1 MSSKKRSLR
10 SSLALL
16 ATAGMTGALLASTP
30 LAASAAE
37 TVVTY
42 TSTTSTDYPELL
54 AVGGGGGVRWAPF
67 PDGEGNN
74 APWVEGAT
82 NWRGREGWPTGDNA
96 RNFVVQDDGSGNN
109 ALWVQKA
116 KAGCKDSGIQLA
128 KIATGSSLISSSN
141 KIITVKMKAN
151 DANVPV
157 EATLTDINGGN
168 ALKVEVTSG
177 AAGEY
182 NTLSFN
188 FANAT
193 SGTYVSNFS
202 YTTLSLVMDPLNA
215 IAGTGTDWAGCGDGA
230 ASSRVYLLDD
240 LTYTVATGGETPPPP
255 AAVPH
260 LLTFEAADTLG
271 SQAAGN
277 ATDVKWPGSFGS
289 GGSGIANP
297 PVKRTGKA
305 LEFNKI
311 GADAWTG
318 WNLVQAPTG
327 EVITNSLYK
336 TIKFDYYSPETKL
349 TPVTIK
355 LVATDDSA
363 VLAAFKA
370 KKGWQTFS
378 IDFGTLSG
386 ANGVWSAEKTYTK
399 LVLYP
404 NFSEAN
410 IMPTGVTNPTVP
422 MLVGKKFYVDNVA
435 FNGFALPTKVG
446 TPTKSGTAKVGRVLT
461 AAGVTMSGN
470 GIAQSFKWYR
480 CSVQG
485 KTVKATAPAS
495 SDKCSAIAGATAG
508 TYTLVKADKGK
519 YVRVAFVGTTAAGTL
534 YALSTS
540 TSKVS

>member
-37 TVVTY
+37 TVVGY
-42 TSTTSTDYPELL
+42 TSTDRATYPEL
-54 AVGGGGGVRWAPF
+54 VSTGGNGGVSWLAF
-67 PDGEGNN
+67 PDEENNN
-74 APWVEGAT
+74 APWINGAT
-82 NWRGREGWPTGDNA
+82 NWRGRDGWGVGAGA
-96 RNFVVQDDGSGNN
+96 RNFAVQDDGSGNT

-116 KAGCKDSGIQLA
+116 KAGCPNSGIQVAKLA
-128 KIATGSSLISSSN
+128 NGSSLISAAN
-141 KIITVKMKAN
+141 KVITVKVKAA
-151 DANVPV
+151 DPNVPI

-168 ALKVEVTSG
+168 TLKVVAT
-177 AAGEY
+177 AANADAY
-182 NTLSFN
+182 NTVSFN

-193 SGTYVSNFS
+193 TGSYVSNYS
-202 YTTLSLVMDPLNA
+202 YTTLSLVMDPENV
-215 IAGTGTDWAGCGDGA
+215 IAGAGTNWDTCGNGA
-230 ASSRVYLLDD
+230 NNSKAYILDD
-240 LTYTVATGGETPPPP
+240 LTYTSITGADTPPGPD
-255 AAVPH
+255 VPH

-271 SQAAGN
+271 SLAAGEAN
-277 ATDVKWPGSFGS
+277 DSKWAGSFGS

-305 LEFNKI
+305 LEFNKV
-311 GADAWTG
+311 GADVWTG
-318 WNLVQAPTG
+318 WNLVQAPAG
-327 EVITNSLYK
+327 EVITSSLYK
-336 TIKFDYYSPETKL
+336 TVKFDYYSPETAL

-355 LVATDDSA
+355 LVATDNSA

-386 ANGVWSAEKTYTK
+386 ANGVWSADKTYTK

-410 IMPTGVTNPTVP
+410 IMPTGVANPTVP
-422 MLVGKKFYVDNVA
+422 ILVGKKFYVDNVA

-461 AAGVTMSGN
+461 AAGVTLNGN
-470 GIAQSFKWYR
+470 RIVRSFKWYR

-485 KTVKATAPAS
+485 KSVKYTAPAS
-495 SDKCSAIAGATAG
+495 SDKCSAISGATAA
-508 TYTLVKADKGK
+508 TYTLKSSDKGK
-519 YVRVAFVGTTAAGTL
+519 YIRVAFVGTTAAGTL